1 MTFHIHNEFQ
11 SPNPQL
17 LHLDWSFKK
26 SKKSVSKISS
36 LLIDLGLTM
45 HSYRLNVFLDVLN
58 K

>member
-11 SPNPQL
+11 SSNPQL
-17 LHLDWSFKK
+17 FHLDWSFKK
-26 SKKSVSKISS
+26 SQKSASKISS

-45 HSYRLNVFLDVLN
+45 HSYRLNVFLDVLY